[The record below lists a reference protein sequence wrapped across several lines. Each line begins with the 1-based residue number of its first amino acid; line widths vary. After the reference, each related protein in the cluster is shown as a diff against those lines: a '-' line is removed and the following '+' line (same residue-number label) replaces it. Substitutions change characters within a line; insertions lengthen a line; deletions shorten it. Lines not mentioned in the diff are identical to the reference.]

1 MIIWA
6 LAPTT
11 CMTNTNFGLDF
22 PHKGSICVACNATA
36 NTYAG
41 VKKMPARKKA
51 GFGWCKGRIGWL
63 FEAWSTTMAK
73 KAKKSRKPA
82 DISKSAQIISL
93 LKRANGAS
101 IPELMKI
108 TTWQAHSV
116 RGFMSGTLKTKR
128 GLLITSEQTED
139 KDRRYKIA
147 GAS

>member
-1 MIIWA
+1 M
-6 LAPTT
+6 
-11 CMTNTNFGLDF
+11 
-22 PHKGSICVACNATA
+22 A
-36 NTYAG
+36 N
-41 VKKMPARKKA
+41 
-51 GFGWCKGRIGWL
+51 
-63 FEAWSTTMAK
+63 
-73 KAKKSRKPA
+73 KAKKSRKVA
-82 DISKSAQIISL
+82 DLSKSAQIINL

-101 IPELMKI
+101 IPELVKA